1 MSSVIELCTRA
12 RAVKDTVGSLGT
24 LEKNRA
30 LNAIA
35 DALIAHKED
44 IKSANALDIAAGREN
59 GLNEGLIDRLTLDDA
74 RIEGVADGCR
84 QVASLPDPVGEVTGM
99 KVTPNGLKI
108 GVKRVPMGV
117 IGIIYEAR
125 PNVTVDAA
133 ALCF

>member
-44 IKSANALDIAAGREN
+44 IKAAKQ
-59 GLNEGLIDRLTLDDA
+59 A
-74 RIEGVADGCR
+74 KKA
-84 QVASLPDPVGEVTGM
+84 A
-99 KVTPNGLKI
+99 K
-108 GVKRVPMGV
+108 
-117 IGIIYEAR
+117 EA
-125 PNVTVDAA
+125 AK
-133 ALCF
+133 